1 MPNSTSVAGW
11 AERRSP
17 PDVAYTFWLGAA
29 TAGLRTAWPNV
40 PLVSRAHG
48 GDLYPHAHGWG
59 SIPFQKAALRSV
71 DLLAAVSS
79 NGRED
84 LARRHPE
91 VEAALTVRHLGIH
104 DLGGLAP
111 TSRNSALRL
120 LSVSSIDPNK
130 RVPLIWE
137 VACELARWGR
147 AIEWTHIGDGPGRA
161 ELHTLVAGG
170 PSSLTASLR
179 GFVPLEEVH
188 RELCSGGHDIFVNLS
203 LSEGAPVS
211 LMEAQCVGMPVLS
224 PPPSGARPRSPLD
237 TSMPWSPSK
246 MGSTRWPARL

>member
-1 MPNSTSVAGW
+1 MDPDEPDGP
-11 AERRSP
+11 RRFDLSGRMGREESP

-59 SIPFQKAALRSV
+59 SIPFQEAALRSV

-111 TSRNSALRL
+111 TSRTQRCGCSACHR
-120 LSVSSIDPNK
+120 SIP
-130 RVPLIWE
+130 
-137 VACELARWGR
+137 
-147 AIEWTHIGDGPGRA
+147 T
-161 ELHTLVAGG
+161 
-170 PSSLTASLR
+170 R
-179 GFVPLEEVH
+179 GCP
-188 RELCSGGHDIFVNLS
+188 
-203 LSEGAPVS
+203 
-211 LMEAQCVGMPVLS
+211 
-224 PPPSGARPRSPLD
+224 
-237 TSMPWSPSK
+237 
-246 MGSTRWPARL
+246 